1 MTTVPHC
8 ITNAIERG
16 EAQGKEMQ
24 RNIPHKENASAELA
38 FCARDKTRAL
48 PTDLIDIT
56 TMTCRYCGGRRRGS
70 SDSVG
75 SRGGR
80 GCSGGGSGDGTSGG
94 RISRSGSSND
104 RGSTLKRIEVP
115 TLSS

>member
-1 MTTVPHC
+1 MTSLPHC
-8 ITNAIERG
+8 ITNAIEKG
-16 EAQGKEMQ
+16 ETQGKEMQ
-24 RNIPHKENASAELA
+24 RTIPRIENASADLA

-56 TMTCRYCGGRRRGS
+56 TMTCRYCRGRRRGS

-80 GCSGGGSGDGTSGG
+80 GCSGGGSGDGSGG
-94 RISRSGSSND
+94 IHCSRP
-104 RGSTLKRIEVP
+104 TTATAIEMADGDSFN
-115 TLSS
+115 TK